1 MTDIQSKIEKIRL
14 LKNDRIEHF
23 QYSRKAK
30 IPFKVHSF
38 IEIMNLRMN
47 DFCDATDLLISNNH
61 IIPSVSLIRALF
73 ENVAITYCISSA
85 IDKSLKANKLIENF
99 DDLITKI
106 SFGTRYESQVDA
118 INVLTQIDKL
128 DKEYKGI
135 RKFYDSLCEFV
146 HPNRAGVEGSYS
158 ELNEKARHTDI
169 YKVVTTEHPVYK
181 WIESCFLLSMVVYLE
196 FSNRIKSNLP
206 SFAILCETEISLK

>member
-30 IPFKVHSF
+30 FPFKVHSF

-47 DFCDATDLLISNNH
+47 DFCDATDLLIRNNH
-61 IIPSVSLIRALF
+61 IIPAVSLIRALF
-73 ENVAITYCISSA
+73 ENVAITYCITSA
-85 IDKSLKANKLIENF
+85 VDNSLKANKLIENF

-106 SFGTRYESQVDA
+106 SLGTRYESQVDA

-146 HPNRAGVEGSYS
+146 HPNWDGVEGSYS
-158 ELNEKARHTDI
+158 ESNEKARHTDI
-169 YKVVTTEHPVYK
+169 YKVVTTEHPVYN
-181 WIESCFLLSMVVYLE
+181 WIESCFLLSMGVYLE
-196 FSNRIKSNLP
+196 YSNRIKTNLP
-206 SFAILCETEISLK
+206 SFAILCETEIS